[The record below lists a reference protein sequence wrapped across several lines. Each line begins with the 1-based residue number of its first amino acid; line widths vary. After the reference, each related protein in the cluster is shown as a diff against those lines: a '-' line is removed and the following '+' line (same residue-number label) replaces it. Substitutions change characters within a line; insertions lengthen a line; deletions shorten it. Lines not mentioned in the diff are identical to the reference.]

1 MGFLSKQQV
10 DEYLAS
16 GTPFSDVCDEA
27 VGSADIGSIETS
39 RPDSFLLG
47 DENSPFVMKFLADDD
62 EFRLTENIPGPY
74 HGVQGTESGVIQED
88 DLFGYSLIDQGI
100 LHLLGLVIL
109 FLPIIPADEDPVDF
123 TGLIQLDRGI
133 DPGKEKQV
141 GTAIPSDRRRPEHQ
155 GRMVMRDIG
164 NGIVQLS
171 LGIPVDPDIAVQNES
186 QQYQA
191 QP

>member
-16 GTPFSDVCDEA
+16 GTPFPDVSDEA
-27 VGSADIGSIETS
+27 VVAMDIGGIKTGGL
-39 RPDSFLLG
+39 DSFLSGNEDGPLVV
-47 DENSPFVMKFLADDD
+47 ELLADDD

-141 GTAIPSDRRRPEHQ
+141 GTAIPSDGRRPEHQ
-155 GRMVMRDIG
+155 SRMVVGDIG
-164 NGIVQLS
+164 NGIVQFS
-171 LGIPVDPDIAVQNES
+171 LRIPVDPDVAVQNES

>member
-1 MGFLSKQQV
+1 MGLLAEPQV
-10 DEYLAS
+10 QEHLAA
-16 GTPFSDVCDEA
+16 GAPFPDVRDEA
-27 VGSADIGSIETS
+27 VVGTYIRGIEAGGLD
-39 RPDSFLLG
+39 PFLSG
-47 DENSPFVMKFLADDD
+47 DENGPLVVELLADDD